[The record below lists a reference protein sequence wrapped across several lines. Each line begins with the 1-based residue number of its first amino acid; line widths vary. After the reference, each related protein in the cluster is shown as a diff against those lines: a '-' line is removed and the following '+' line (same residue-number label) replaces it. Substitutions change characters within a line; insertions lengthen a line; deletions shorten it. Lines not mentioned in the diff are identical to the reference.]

1 MARPTVFCNGM
12 RIRSL
17 EEMKANYDFISL
29 KESLKSGM
37 LKRWLEDNNH
47 IQEAQ
52 EVAAIDV
59 DCMDLDVKLMLALG
73 MSDEEQQIYLRKK
86 EEEARRKA
94 EEEAKHKAEEEAR
107 RKIEEEARRKAE
119 EEARRK
125 AEEEARRKAEILE
138 EFYDL
143 KKRKKVKMKV
153 IYKVKNKSGHWLLIG
168 ESPDGRYLFKYISNL
183 ESNTEY
189 KDVGLLDET
198 KTDIPF
204 WEH

>member
-17 EEMKANYDFISL
+17 EEMKANYDCISL

-47 IQEAQ
+47 IREAQ
-52 EVAAIDV
+52 DVAALDV
-59 DCMDLDVKLMLALG
+59 TCIDLDVRLMLALG
-73 MSDEEQQIYLRKK
+73 MSDEEQQTFLKKK

-94 EEEAKHKAEEEAR
+94 EEEAKHKDEEEAR
-107 RKIEEEARRKAE
+107 RKIE